1 MSKKE
6 ELKKEYKVNLN
17 YLEFINSLNKDKIEV
32 NSLNKEE
39 IEKRYNEIVN
49 LKFSNIKKVSMR
61 NRRKEVIEKRNKYLL
76 DNFKLSEK
84 DYNNLDKKL
93 NSISNKKSL
102 NYL

>member
-32 NSLNKEE
+32 NNLNKEE